1 MEVVMKILKRSSIL
15 VAILIASFVIILA
28 GCSSQNSGATED
40 KQKAKLVLAD
50 PQWDSVQFCNSVA
63 QLIIEEGYG
72 YPTEIMSGSSA
83 ITFQGLVNG
92 DIDILLE
99 AWTDNLQPLYNN
111 EIKKG
116 TVQELGINYD
126 DNDQGLYVPTY
137 LIKGD
142 PARNIAPLA
151 PNLKSVQDL
160 PQYWELFKDLE
171 EPSKGVI
178 YGSPAGWEVDNILQ
192 AKIKSYNLDKQYN
205 YLSPGS
211 DTALAASITKAYRE
225 GKPWLGYYW
234 SPTWITGKYDMT
246 LLSDNPYS
254 EAAWNNGY
262 QTEFPSVRVTIVANK
277 QLSEKAP
284 EVVDFLKNFHTNSAL
299 LSDVLAYMQEKNIKA
314 DQAAIWF
321 LKTKSDVWESWVPDD
336 IATKVKASL

>member
-1 MEVVMKILKRSSIL
+1 MKKLRRSSIL
-15 VAILIASFVIILA
+15 IAMLIVSFVILIA
-28 GCSSQNSGATED
+28 GCSSTNSETQENN
-40 KQKAKLVLAD
+40 QKVKLVLAD

-63 QLIIEEGYG
+63 QYIIEKGYG

-83 ITFQGLVNG
+83 ITFEGLVNG

-99 AWTDNLQPLYNN
+99 AWSNNLQPLYNE

-126 DNDQGLYVPTY
+126 DNAQGLYVPTY

-142 PARNIAPLA
+142 PERNIAALA
-151 PNLKSVQDL
+151 PDLKSVQDL
-160 PQYWELFKDLE
+160 PQYWELFKDPE

-192 AKIKSYNLDKQYN
+192 AKVKSYNLDENYN

-211 DTALAASITKAYRE
+211 DTALAASITKAYKE

-254 EAAWNNGY
+254 KEAWNNGY
-262 QTEFPSVRVTIVANK
+262 QTEFPPVKVTIVANK
-277 QLSEKAP
+277 DLSSKAP
-284 EVVDFLKNFHTNSAL
+284 EVADFLKNFKTNSAL
-299 LSDVLAYMQEKNIKA
+299 LSEVLSYMQDNNIKA

-321 LKTKSDVWESWVPDD
+321 LETKQDVWMPWVSDD
-336 IATKVKASL
+336 IATKVKESL